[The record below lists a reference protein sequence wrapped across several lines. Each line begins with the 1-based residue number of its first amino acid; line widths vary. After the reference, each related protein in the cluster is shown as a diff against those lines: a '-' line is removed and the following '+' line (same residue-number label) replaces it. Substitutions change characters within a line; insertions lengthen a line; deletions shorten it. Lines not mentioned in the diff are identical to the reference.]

1 MEYSHK
7 KMKYGDDEKKTGH
20 KYSSQDHKKMMA
32 KTAAKK
38 KQAKAKK
45 GLVKR

>member
-1 MEYSHK
+1 
-7 KMKYGDDEKKTGH
+7 MKYGDEKKMGH

-38 KQAKAKK
+38 KQAKAKAKKK
-45 GLVKR
+45 GIVKE